1 MSRKSSTATKRKKRP
16 FIVNKLVACINQRW
30 LHVDTYNQPQS
41 LQISG
46 LLLACIKFV
55 INAGRTLRHDLRS
68 LQRNHRLVAC
78 IH

>member
-1 MSRKSSTATKRKKRP
+1 
-16 FIVNKLVACINQRW
+16 VNKLLACINHRR

-55 INAGRTLRHDLRS
+55 INAGRTQRYDLRS
-68 LQRNHRLVAC
+68 LQRNHCLVAC
-78 IH
+78 INQFPIGEQQAATL